1 MARRGSAACSPET
14 ERRAGERMQSP
25 ACELPLVRLPSPS
38 EPDTSSS
45 AFVASGAPPSP
56 FLPASGSSS
65 ACFLPE
71 LWYRGT
77 LSWSSAPLQSSFVS
91 SPPAPRSPPP
101 PPERRGRSRERD
113 PPLLSF
119 LLLEHIYQG
128 CPCRH
133 GLASRLVRGRR
144 GLPSPRRCRPQ
155 GWFPLDGSG
164 CERGGADPEGSVL
177 FHVRPWASRPC
188 FMPLAF
194 PGAFP
199 FRAFPS
205 RGAVPAL
212 AGLSCSLA
220 GSRSTT
226 ADAARV
232 SLSHRFRRRAD
243 PLPRFTRGFTGRM
256 GQDDGFPRC

>member
-1 MARRGSAACSPET
+1 VSSP
-14 ERRAGERMQSP
+14 GIVVP
-25 ACELPLVRLPSPS
+25 G
-38 EPDTSSS
+38 D
-45 AFVASGAPPSP
+45 AFVEFGPSSEFLRLVAARARSPPSP
-56 FLPASGSSS
+56 RERSQ
-65 ACFLPE
+65 
-71 LWYRGT
+71 R
-77 LSWSSAPLQSSFVS
+77 SW
-91 SPPAPRSPPP
+91 
-101 PPERRGRSRERD
+101 ERD

-119 LLLEHIYQG
+119 LLREHLYQG

-144 GLPSPRRCRPQ
+144 GLPGPRRCRPQ

-164 CERGGADPEGSVL
+164 CECGGADPEEPVL
-177 FHVRPWASRPC
+177 FHVAPRLRGLVSCRSRSWSS
-188 FMPLAF
+188 
-194 PGAFP
+194 P

-232 SLSHRFRRRAD
+232 SPSHRFRRRAD